1 MLEITQRVVKK
12 QLESP
17 QNTQFVH
24 IELYVQ
30 NLMLLYIL
38 RQDDA
43 E

>member
-1 MLEITQRVVKK
+1 MLEITQKVVKK
-12 QLESP
+12 QMESP
-17 QNTQFVH
+17 SNPQYIH